1 MFYCTNW
8 LNALVYQEIR
18 HKKGFHMKFGYMVTI
33 ARLIHILSSVWV
45 FILAIVILIDVFG
58 RIFFLAPLP
67 GTKEILQNSV
77 ILVTFL
83 QIPLAIYSGSML
95 RTTILTD
102 SMPPIIR
109 RLLRT
114 LAYGLGL
121 TLFAAISFAAL
132 PEAMEAMRL
141 NEYEGE
147 GSLRIYTWPI
157 RFLIVVTSAFAAFAY
172 LSMMIADWTGNLGHN
187 EALTDK

>member
-1 MFYCTNW
+1 
-8 LNALVYQEIR
+8 
-18 HKKGFHMKFGYMVTI
+18 MKFGFPVTV
-33 ARLIHILSSVWV
+33 ARTIHILSSIWV
-45 FILAIVILIDVFG
+45 FILAIIILVDVFG
-58 RIFFLAPLP
+58 RVLFLSPLP

-95 RTTILTD
+95 RTTLLTD
-102 SMPPIIR
+102 ALPPLPR
-109 RLLRT
+109 RILRT
-114 LAYGLGL
+114 LTYLLGF
-121 TLFAAISFAAL
+121 TLFTAIAYATL

-157 RFLIVVTSAFAAFAY
+157 RFLMMATAAFAAFAY
-172 LSMMIADWTGNLGHN
+172 LSMMIADWSGQLGS
-187 EALTDK
+187 EETLTHH